1 MIFRLALAPLLFGTA
16 VALSACGSALPQA
29 SSAAEPPGETN
40 RQPSSTP
47 LATAAG
53 PAEPMPEL
61 RTGRIEPVVHGGTVT
76 ARVTARAVDGPAEVV
91 RLEVPLPSRVALRG
105 AVVSIDVPQGSP
117 APLAFVT
124 DPGWDSRDSTD
135 LWVRRP
141 KAAANEPIVGK
152 LYTLPPRHGATGGH
166 QISFRAL
173 PTATPATSGGT
184 GTQWSLAL
192 ADVLAARTIEER
204 ADPWY
209 PFAENRLRQRSA
221 PATTRQLGPNQRRPT
236 GGADELA
243 VLMETTTGMTSL
255 QETLQLHRPV
265 LVAAAKQ
272 PRTIPIATVSGP
284 KLATHPFERMRTRLG
299 RAVPDEPL
307 ARATPAEFYY
317 LRFRDLPTLFRL
329 LDELDAW
336 ATPAARLLD
345 GRSSERGLAARYEA
359 QLGLG
364 RGPLTRKLGP
374 EVIESVALVG
384 SDPYVREGTDLTA
397 IFRVKSH
404 TLFSAGIA
412 SSLAK
417 HEQVRGKLTA
427 TSGSHRG
434 VDITVKGSADG
445 SVRQHR
451 ARIDDLQI
459 VSNSPAAI
467 RRVLDAIAGRHPR
480 LSAEPDFRYMLTRDA
495 AVADRVL
502 GFAGDRF
509 VAAVIGPRQKVLEA
523 RRQLALAELQVPGF
537 AALLFGWLNGR
548 SPADSEE
555 LLRSGLLERTELR
568 HGGGESIRW
577 QPGRSARSSWGS
589 PDALTP
595 LIDLPQPTR
604 VTEAEREGYGIFVRG
619 YQQNWSTFVD
629 PILLKLT
636 MDGESAAHGRGAA
649 AGKSLSAHLR
659 ILPLIDA
666 SEYQDIADL
675 VGRARVSAPPAAG
688 GVRAVLGIGKEA
700 ELRRELSRLVSGV
713 VPLGRRLSF
722 DWLGDWAMVG
732 IADRPALANTVLK
745 VADSDLPQR
754 PATAREE
761 EEEENGDLAVVRK
774 TPIYAAVD
782 LGSTAA
788 AALALVAVRK
798 LADSAA
804 PGLVRWGQLEEYRK
818 VSIVQVAITEERRRA
833 GGDDDAEIYYAICQ
847 GALFAALQADV
858 LRYLIDQQLDG
869 HGVRAESKATSSQ
882 LIVDLAAAQGGAMA
896 TALGWLLEGTARDAS
911 RRSRASAEIVLRG
924 APELQRDPAAQRA
937 LALATLGRAPLTPD
951 GRPYSFA
958 ADGIRDPLRGTL
970 HAPSW
975 PTVPVPGSPTDRLL
989 RSVGRLRSELS
1000 FDDEGKTSSGER
1012 MRSLRV
1018 GVSLGLRHATV
1029 P

>member
-1 MIFRLALAPLLFGTA
+1 
-16 VALSACGSALPQA
+16 V
-29 SSAAEPPGETN
+29 
-40 RQPSSTP
+40 
-47 LATAAG
+47 
-53 PAEPMPEL
+53 
-61 RTGRIEPVVHGGTVT
+61 
-76 ARVTARAVDGPAEVV
+76 
-91 RLEVPLPSRVALRG
+91 
-105 AVVSIDVPQGSP
+105 
-117 APLAFVT
+117 
-124 DPGWDSRDSTD
+124 
-135 LWVRRP
+135 
-141 KAAANEPIVGK
+141 
-152 LYTLPPRHGATGGH
+152 
-166 QISFRAL
+166 SFRAP
-173 PTATPATSGGT
+173 PTATAPTGGDI
-184 GTQWSLAL
+184 GGRWALAL
-192 ADVLAARTIEER
+192 ADVLAARTTEEQ

-209 PFAENRLRQRSA
+209 PFADSRLRQR
-221 PATTRQLGPNQRRPT
+221 ATPRTAQQPGPVQRRLT
-236 GGADELA
+236 RGADELA

-255 QETLQLHRPV
+255 QETLQIHRPV

-272 PRTIPIATVSGP
+272 PRTIPIAGVSGP
-284 KLATHPFERMRTRLG
+284 QLAAHPFEQMRARLR

-317 LRFRDLPTLFRL
+317 LRFRDLPTLFRV

-374 EVIESVALVG
+374 EVIASVALVG

-397 IFRVKSH
+397 IFRVESH
-404 TLFSAGIA
+404 ALFSAGIA

-417 HEQVRGKLTA
+417 HEQSRGKLSS
-427 TSGSHRG
+427 TSESHRG
-434 VDITVKGSADG
+434 VDITVVRAADG

-451 ARIDDLQI
+451 ARIDDLQV

-495 AVADRVL
+495 AVADSVL

-509 VAAVIGPRQKVLEA
+509 VAAVIGPHQKILQA
-523 RRQLALAELQVPGF
+523 RRQLAVAELQVPGF
-537 AALLFGWLNGR
+537 AALLYGWLNGR
-548 SPADSEE
+548 SPRDTEE

-577 QPGRSARSSWGS
+577 RPGQAARSSWGS
-589 PDALTP
+589 PEALTP

-604 VTEAEREGYGIFVRG
+604 VTEAERDGYGIFVRG

-636 MDGESAAHGRGAA
+636 MDGKGTARGAA
-649 AGKSLSAHLR
+649 PSTGDSLSAHLR

-666 SEYQDIADL
+666 SEYQNIADL
-675 VGRARVSAPPAAG
+675 VGRARVAAPPTAG
-688 GVRAVLGIGKEA
+688 GLRAVVGIGKDT
-700 ELRRELSRLVSGV
+700 ELRRELSHLVSGV
-713 VPLGRRLSF
+713 VPFGRRLSF

-732 IADRPALANTVLK
+732 VADRPALAATVLK
-745 VADSDLPQR
+745 VTGSDLPQR

-761 EEEENGDLAVVRK
+761 EEDETGDLAVVRK
-774 TPIYAAVD
+774 TPIYGAVD

-798 LADSAA
+798 LAESAA
-804 PGLVRWGQLEEYRK
+804 PGLVRWGQLEEYRE
-818 VSIVQVAITEERRRA
+818 VSIVQVAITEDRRRR
-833 GGDDDAEIYYAICQ
+833 GTDDDGDVEINYAICQ

-869 HGVRAESKATSSQ
+869 HGVRVESKPTASQ
-882 LIVDLAAAQGGAMA
+882 LIVDLAAAEGGAMA
-896 TALGWLLEGTARDAS
+896 SALGWLLEGAARDAS

-924 APELQRDPAAQRA
+924 APELRRDPAAQRA
-937 LALATLGRAPLTPD
+937 LALAALGRVPLTPD
-951 GRPYSFA
+951 GKPYSLA
-958 ADGIRDPLRGTL
+958 PDGVRDPLRGTL

-975 PTVPVPGSPTDRLL
+975 PALPVSGSPTDRLL

-1000 FDDEGKTSSGER
+1000 FDDEGKTSAGR
-1012 MRSLRV
+1012 PMRSLRV
-1018 GVSLGLRHATV
+1018 GVSLGLRHATL